1 MYISILFIIVALALI
16 IFISK
21 QREFSKPAKTSI
33 MISLG
38 LSILIAMMYEY
49 GSYKYDNQNRIKEL
63 AFKQG
68 KVLICKDKNITNKT
82 YLYEPGTAS
91 LMPNSKD
98 SSFVGDIYP
107 IEKCILKK

>member
-1 MYISILFIIVALALI
+1 MYISVLFIIVALVLI

-21 QREFSKPAKTSI
+21 QEEFSKAAKVSI

-38 LSILIAMMYEY
+38 LSILIAILYEY
-49 GSYKYDNQNRIKEL
+49 GSYKYDNQNRVKEI

-68 KVLICKDKNITNKT
+68 KTLICKDQNVTNKT

-98 SSFVGDIYP
+98 STFIGAIYP
-107 IEKCILKK
+107 IEDCILTK

>member
-1 MYISILFIIVALALI
+1 MYISIIFIIIAIVLI

-21 QREFSKPAKTSI
+21 QEKFSKAAKTSI

-38 LSILIAMMYEY
+38 LSVLLAILYEY
-49 GSYKYDNQNRIKEL
+49 GSYKYDNQNRIKEI
-63 AFKQG
+63 AFNQG
-68 KVLICKDKNITNKT
+68 KTLICKDQNITNKT

-98 SSFVGDIYP
+98 NTVIGAIYP
-107 IEKCILKK
+107 IDDCIVEK